1 MRLHVNKCS
10 VVRSCFLHRGQSDD
24 WFKIESILCLYVFN
38 IGDLPVRSCES
49 VLRVFLG
56 RDSSSGFI
64 FGGGISFKILLFVL
78 VFKYV

>member
-1 MRLHVNKCS
+1 MCVHVNKCS
-10 VVRSCFLHRGQSDD
+10 VVCSCCLHKGQSGD
-24 WFKIESILCLYVFN
+24 WFKIGSILCLYVFN

-64 FGGGISFKILLFVL
+64 FGGMSFKILLFVL

>member
-1 MRLHVNKCS
+1 MCVQVNRCS
-10 VVRSCFLHRGQSDD
+10 VVCSYCLHRGQSGD
-24 WFKIESILCLYVFN
+24 WFKIGSILCLYVFN

-64 FGGGISFKILLFVL
+64 LQVENS
-78 VFKYV
+78 